1 MIVPV
6 GIFSVLVYL
15 ALAVVIAAPLIL
27 LGLWIRDRQRG
38 ELW

>member
-6 GIFSVLVYL
+6 GLFSVLVYL

-27 LGLWIRDRQRG
+27 LGLWLRDRRRG